1 VVDTLDQWELDLG
14 VVELL
19 DVHAARLGGRDGVHL
34 DDLDGVGTGTV
45 AGAHVAVAL
54 SDGTADGQVTVLAV
68 HVVGARAGIVAQPD
82 AEVLDLHGRRLVHLL
97 DGHDLAGG
105 LLELLQLAQEVP
117 ETGLG
122 HDVVGSEDAH
132 LVERRLGL
140 LLAGQLA
147 AHDLV
152 LLQLQMG
159 LGLVKMVLKNIVNKC
174 GQK

>member
-1 VVDTLDQWELDLG
+1 MHTAG
-14 VVELL
+14 
-19 DVHAARLGGRDGVHL
+19 LGGRDRVHL
-34 DDLDGVGTGTV
+34 NDLDGVGTGTV
-45 AGAHVAVAL
+45 AGSHVAVAL
-54 SDGTADGQVTVLAV
+54 SDGTADSQVTVLAV
-68 HVVGARAGIVAQPD
+68 HVVGARAGIVTQPD

-117 ETGLG
+117 EAGFG
-122 HDVVGSEDAH
+122 HDVVGGKDAH
-132 LVERRLGL
+132 LVEGSLGL

-159 LGLVKMVLKNIVNKC
+159 FGLV
-174 GQK
+174 